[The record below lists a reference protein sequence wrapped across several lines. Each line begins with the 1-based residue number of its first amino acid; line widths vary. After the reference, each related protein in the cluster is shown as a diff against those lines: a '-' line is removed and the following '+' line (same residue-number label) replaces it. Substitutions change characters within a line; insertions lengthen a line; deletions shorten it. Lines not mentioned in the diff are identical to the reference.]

1 MRITGGELR
10 GRTIKCPDGVIRPA
24 MDRMRESLFS
34 ILGDLSGKSFLDLF
48 SGSGTIAIE
57 AVSRGA
63 SHVELVEKD
72 KIKIQTVL
80 NNVSITEKEMG
91 QKIHCHFMAV
101 ELFLKRCKNKFDII
115 FFDPPFPYKYHKS
128 LVEMVAKGELLNPG
142 GVVLIH
148 RPKEKEMPDAV
159 LQLERGDQR
168 EYGRSI
174 VDFYFNKPWMNID
187 KKMKCVRMEDV

>member
-10 GRTIKCPDGVIRPA
+10 GRTIKCPNGVIRPA

-34 ILGDLSGKSFLDLF
+34 ILGDLSGRSFLDLF
-48 SGSGTIAIE
+48 SGSGTISIE

-148 RPKEKEMPDAV
+148 RPKEKEMPDTV
-159 LQLERGDQR
+159 LQLELGDRR

-174 VDFYFNKPWMNID
+174 VDFYFNKS
-187 KKMKCVRMEDV
+187 